1 MPDAD
6 PWKRCSTCKKPI
18 DFGSTY
24 YVCSVSTCNKK
35 RGGFFFCSVDC
46 WEAHLPMM
54 RHREAWAV
62 EEKAP
67 TAQEW
72 AAQTQDDASS
82 PAKPKASAQPASPR
96 SSAPSV
102 RRRVVGSSEPSRADA
117 PRSDAQKD
125 VLVVVSRLKQYVKA
139 RFDMNTSDTVLD
151 SLSDEVRRLC
161 DRAARNAREDGRKT
175 ILARDFDF
183 LGRSDG

>member
-1 MPDAD
+1 
-6 PWKRCSTCKKPI
+6 
-18 DFGSTY
+18 
-24 YVCSVSTCNKK
+24 
-35 RGGFFFCSVDC
+35 
-46 WEAHLPMM
+46 MM

-72 AAQTQDDASS
+72 AAQSQDDASS
-82 PAKPKASAQPASPR
+82 PTKSKPSAQAASPR

-102 RRRVVGSSEPSRADA
+102 RRRVVGSSEPPKPATPD
-117 PRSDAQKD
+117 PPKD

-151 SLSDEVRRLC
+151 PLSDEMRRLC
-161 DRAARNAREDGRKT
+161 ERAARNAREDGRKT

-183 LGRSDG
+183 LGKSDR